1 MWVTTWGTHMKRKGK
16 HPEKALSAARVRT
29 IKEPGRHADGN
40 GLYLIVDPVFLEGY
54 ADELAS

>member
-1 MWVTTWGTHMKRKGK
+1 MKRKGK